1 MDTLYPNLKNGYF
14 CTPYGKKRLKDRK
27 EVFMTVR
34 QLCDI
39 SGIAHKTVLR
49 HIYSGLLNPE
59 RAEGRTKYL
68 INADTAKA
76 YTLEVWARGKN
87 KMHCPFDE
95 LGYEG
100 REMFFLTRELFDMDS
115 EYAEDEPREIKARF
129 ICLSDL

>member
-1 MDTLYPNLKNGYF
+1 MTNLYPNLKNGYF

-27 EVFMTVR
+27 EVFMTVG

-39 SGIAHKTVLR
+39 SGLSKMSVMY
-49 HIYSGLLNPE
+49 HIRTGLLKPE

-68 INADTAKA
+68 INVDTAKA
-76 YTLEVWARGKN
+76 YTLKVWARGKN
-87 KMHCPFDE
+87 KMYSPFDE

-100 REMFFLTRELFDMDS
+100 REMFFLTRELFDMGP

-129 ICLSDL
+129 ICLGDL